1 MKIKMCWTLLFFAHS
16 PQIQCGS
23 VCIKDAFG
31 ITKNFSC
38 TKCNPFNMYNDD
50 NLRFHF
56 TSILCFFASKQDD
69 DDDDDEG
76 EDDVKQVR

>member
-1 MKIKMCWTLLFFAHS
+1 
-16 PQIQCGS
+16 
-23 VCIKDAFG
+23 
-31 ITKNFSC
+31 
-38 TKCNPFNMYNDD
+38 MYNDD

-69 DDDDDEG
+69 DDDDEG